1 MSQEQG
7 NDNWPT
13 NYPAKTLKHVLPTKV
28 PTAFEH
34 EANLP
39 KTEARNYS
47 SAMPVDSAPQTVQ
60 KPATGNDLQ
69 DKIYMFPE
77 SYNALR
83 KELVENWPNLWNTVG
98 YWMAFDAIRFI
109 ELMDYALDVKTTW
122 DSAKVGAICHRY
134 WNELR
139 AKRGLS
145 KIPYGDGSGTLVI
158 RGDR

>member
-1 MSQEQG
+1 MSQDPDSG
-7 NDNWPT
+7 KART
-13 NYPAKTLKHVLPTKV
+13 HVLPTKL
-28 PTAFEH
+28 PTEFEH
-34 EANLP
+34 ASNLP
-39 KTEARNYS
+39 KMEAHNYS
-47 SAMPVDSAPQTVQ
+47 SHLPVDTAPQTVH

-83 KELVENWPNLWNTVG
+83 RELNDHYPHLFKRVG
-98 YWMAFDAIRFI
+98 HAMAFDAVRFI
-109 ELMDYALDVKTTW
+109 ELMDAALDVKTTW

-145 KIPYGDGSGTLVI
+145 KIPYGDGSGTLIVEC
-158 RGDR
+158 

>member
-1 MSQEQG
+1 MTEERDSWKPG
-7 NDNWPT
+7 FDRT
-13 NYPAKTLKHVLPTKV
+13 KLSKVLPIKL
-28 PTAFEH
+28 PTPADH

-39 KTEARNYS
+39 KQEVNDYS
-47 SAMPVDSAPQTVQ
+47 SALPVDTGPQSVH
-60 KPATGNDLQ
+60 KPATGSDLA

-83 KELVENWPNLWNTVG
+83 EELCNYYPNLWERVG
-98 YWMAFDAIRFI
+98 HAMAFDAITFI
-109 ELMDYALDVKTTW
+109 ELMDAALDLKTTW

-145 KIPYGDGSGTLVI
+145 RLPYNDGGVTLLVTK
-158 RGDR
+158 